1 MRYRGI
7 KLPGSRKR
15 AKNDEAALQRA
26 IVQWAGYQPGV
37 RDYLFAIPN
46 GGLRTLEGAVHLRLQ
61 GVRAGVSDLFLA
73 LPRGGYHGLFIE
85 CKTPTGRGRL
95 SPAQR
100 DWIERV
106 TRVGYLATVV
116 DNFDQAI
123 AFINNYSRGTIQRGD
138 NTSIQ
143 TETYQSAAGGAQNH

>member
-1 MRYRGI
+1 M
-7 KLPGSRKR
+7 PGSRKR
-15 AKNDEAALQRA
+15 AKNDEAALQRS

-37 RDYLFAIPN
+37 RDFLFAIPN
-46 GGLRTLEGAVHLRLQ
+46 GGLRTLEGAIHLRLQ
-61 GVRAGVSDLFLA
+61 GVKPGVSDLFLA

-106 TRVGYLATVV
+106 TNVGYLATVV
-116 DNFDQAI
+116 NDFQRATE
-123 AFINNYSRGTIQRGD
+123 FINNYSRGTIQRGD

-143 TETYQSAAGGAQNH
+143 TESRQPAAGCAQNHRRS